1 MATGEIDEV
10 GIRLV
15 PLVGEMLRVNAALP
29 EPEVA
34 ASVPK
39 QGLQGAEAPFASA
52 KGVVRRRVCSGE
64 YNVQPFYVINPL
76 LDDVA
81 DPRPLVRRRQCRNVN
96 PNCSPRNVAKPN
108 KTLELEVYD
117 RRALRTGCEPPRP
130 ISLGPTRKVSLS
142 LSRARSPS
150 LCSPPPE
157 KTLSSALESDKD
169 PRRALLLRSDL
180 VAHLV
185 PSVILV
191 PLGGGRNRTVLR
203 SRDREEKLI
212 LAAPEAASYW
222 IRYPIGKRME
232 DCFAAVFEIPNLA
245 NGRGTGGPT
254 QEEHA
259 RPEIPCP
266 GKLDS
271 LLAADEL
278 YSYSWHKS

>member
-1 MATGEIDEV
+1 MATGELDEA
-10 GIRLV
+10 GIHLV

-39 QGLQGAEAPFASA
+39 QGLQGGETPFASA
-52 KGVVRRRVCSGE
+52 KGVVRRRVSSGE

-81 DPRPLVRRRQCRNVN
+81 DPRPLVRRRQCRNV
-96 PNCSPRNVAKPN
+96 
-108 KTLELEVYD
+108 
-117 RRALRTGCEPPRP
+117 ALRTGCEPPRP

-142 LSRARSPS
+142 LS

-245 NGRGTGGPT
+245 NGRRTGGPT

>member
-1 MATGEIDEV
+1 MATGEIDEA
-10 GIRLV
+10 GIHLV

-39 QGLQGAEAPFASA
+39 QGLQGGEAPFASA
-52 KGVVRRRVCSGE
+52 KGVVVVNRHVRSRWG
-64 YNVQPFYVINPL
+64 PL
-76 LDDVA
+76 A
-81 DPRPLVRRRQCRNVN
+81 R
-96 PNCSPRNVAKPN
+96 
-108 KTLELEVYD
+108 
-117 RRALRTGCEPPRP
+117 
-130 ISLGPTRKVSLS
+130 SLS
-142 LSRARSPS
+142 LS

-245 NGRGTGGPT
+245 NGRRTGGPT